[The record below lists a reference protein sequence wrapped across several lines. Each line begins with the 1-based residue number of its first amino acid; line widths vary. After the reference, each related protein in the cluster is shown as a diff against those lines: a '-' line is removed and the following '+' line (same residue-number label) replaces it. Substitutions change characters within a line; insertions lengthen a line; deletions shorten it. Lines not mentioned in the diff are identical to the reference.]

1 MILGTWMYSI
11 ALKIEQAK
19 ARLDE
24 RNLTRALA
32 LPLVGTTS
40 WLDGFEASG
49 KMPVVVGVAV
59 IIGVGLS
66 LWWILN
72 LWALKRLEQE
82 EAEQP

>member
-11 ALKIEQAK
+11 ALKVEQAK

-24 RNLTRALA
+24 RNLTRAVA

-49 KMPVVVGVAV
+49 KVPVVVGVAV
-59 IIGVGLS
+59 IIGVGF
-66 LWWILN
+66 ILVVDSEPSGPQ
-72 LWALKRLEQE
+72 A
-82 EAEQP
+82 A